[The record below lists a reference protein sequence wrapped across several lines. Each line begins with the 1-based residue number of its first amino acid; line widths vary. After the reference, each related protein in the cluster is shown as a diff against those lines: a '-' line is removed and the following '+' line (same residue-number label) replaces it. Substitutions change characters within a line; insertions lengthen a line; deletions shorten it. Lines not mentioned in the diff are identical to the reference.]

1 MRIWAFTGHVKSS
14 EAHILLTLVF
24 CNINIGCTNAQNFF
38 LSVTPNCIIFVNL
51 SYVLLANIFDV

>member
-1 MRIWAFTGHVKSS
+1 MRIWASTGHVKSS

-51 SYVLLANIFDV
+51 SYGLLANIFDV